1 MVRNNFNGY
10 CMETTL
16 ILTSTNND
24 DFEDIKMMMCAGELY
39 QCLSDVKH
47 VINAKIQHG
56 VYNEREGEF
65 LRSLHNMIDIQG
77 LHID

>member
-1 MVRNNFNGY
+1 MVTNNFNKVT
-10 CMETTL
+10 MSTTL
-16 ILTSTNND
+16 IFNATNESELEDLKRMMLAD
-24 DFEDIKMMMCAGELY
+24 DLY
-39 QCLSDVKH
+39 YCLSDVKR
-47 VINAKIQHG
+47 VIDAKIQHG